1 MSATEFAMGVVY
13 TFVGY
18 QAYASRRRASIQIA

>member
-18 QAYASRRRASIQIA
+18 QAYASRRWASIA